1 MINAEKKNQN
11 RAGEGMLGVLK
22 VGVEVLSRAVVIE
35 VEITLEPKLVGVEA

>member
-1 MINAEKKNQN
+1 MINAEKKNQT
-11 RAGEGMLGVLK
+11 RAGEGILGVLK